1 MPDKIDSLSSKQAVS
16 AIRSLYD
23 LLPADVWEGG
33 RKPAA
38 ARVETIAARLQE
50 QSPPEVKPAVEAL
63 VSAGDSAEAGQVSKL
78 LLHRFAESEALR
90 PYVDQAVSVASAP
103 AMALDPV
110 TGGFILAMLL
120 LSSKFEKTP
129 DGWKFTGG
137 APDIL
142 RELRLPELLD
152 KLPAVLKALPE
163 SVLTKLMGIGAGL
176 GHGTK

>member
-1 MPDKIDSLSSKQAVS
+1 MPDQIDSLSSKQAVS

-23 LLPADVWEGG
+23 LLPASVWEDG
-33 RKPAA
+33 RKPSAS
-38 ARVETIAARLQE
+38 RVETIASRLQE
-50 QSPPEVKPAVEAL
+50 QAPPEVKPAVEAL
-63 VSAGDSAEAGQVSKL
+63 LTAGESAEAGQVAKL
-78 LLHRFAESEALR
+78 LLHRFAVSEALR
-90 PYVDQAVSVASAP
+90 PYVDQAVNVAAAP

-163 SVLTKLMGIGAGL
+163 SILTKLLGLGAGL

>member
-1 MPDKIDSLSSKQAVS
+1 MLDRIESLSSKQAIS

-23 LLPADVWEGG
+23 LLPPSLWEGG
-33 RKPAA
+33 KKPAA
-38 ARVETIAARLQE
+38 ARVENVAARLQE
-50 QSPPEVKPAVEAL
+50 EAPPDLKPAIEAL
-63 VSAGDSAEAGQVSKL
+63 LTAGDSAEAGQVAKL
-78 LLHRFAESEALR
+78 LLDRFAGSATFR
-90 PYVDQAVSVASAP
+90 PFVEQAMTVAEAP
-103 AMALDPV
+103 AMAFDPV

-137 APDIL
+137 APDLL

-163 SVLTKLMGIGAGL
+163 SILTKLLGLGAGL
-176 GHGTK
+176 GHGTD